1 MNNKIEIKNGYNGA
15 TVLKIGERELFVFRD
30 EEDMLELAI
39 SSVMVPDEIPIEYV
53 PYFNL
58 ENYAWDEVEGV
69 ITGLGFDD
77 VASQYFEANPS
88 RLHLSD
94 FPFFVGEGI
103 EATVSL
109 DDLKQG
115 LAKFWVIEVDSMD
128 SESVILYSKSN

>member
-1 MNNKIEIKNGYNGA
+1 MDNKIEIKSDCNGA

-30 EEDMLELAI
+30 EEDMLKSAI
-39 SSVMVPDEIPIEYV
+39 SSVMVPDDIPIEYV

-58 ENYAWDEVEGV
+58 EDYAKDEVEGV
-69 ITGLGFDD
+69 IIGLGFDD

-94 FPFFVGEGI
+94 FPFFVGEEV

-109 DDLKQG
+109 DDLKQE

-128 SESVILYSKSN
+128 SKSVILYSKSN